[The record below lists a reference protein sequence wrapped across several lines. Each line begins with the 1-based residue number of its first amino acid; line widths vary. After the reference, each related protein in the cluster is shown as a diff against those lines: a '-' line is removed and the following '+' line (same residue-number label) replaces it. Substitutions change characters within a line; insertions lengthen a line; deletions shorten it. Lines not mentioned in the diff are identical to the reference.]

1 MPKLTLEVA
10 HTLGQEEAA
19 RRLKQRFADAGQ
31 SYQKQVSDLR
41 QQWDGH
47 TFSFGF
53 LAMGMKVAGT
63 VAVEQAKVKLAA
75 ELPFAAML
83 FKGAIEHRI
92 REEVGGMLT

>member
-1 MPKLTLEVA
+1 MPQLALEVPHA
-10 HTLGQEEAA
+10 LGQEEAA
-19 RRLKQRFADAGQ
+19 RRLKQRITDASQ
-31 SYQKQVSDLR
+31 SYQSQVSDLR

-63 VAVEQAKVKLAA
+63 VAVEQARVKLAA

-83 FKGAIEHRI
+83 LKGAIEKRI
-92 REEVGGMLT
+92 RQEVGEILT